1 MMKYVYVS
9 AITGGMLLGCASWA
23 QESSPLETIY
33 ACSSIESDAER
44 LACYDDAVGRTQTAQ
59 EAGEFTTVTRQEA
72 EDVQRDTF
80 GFSLPSL
87 PRFNLPTFGGGSNR
101 DDGVQ
106 TNEEGEIT
114 EVTLQIERIYA
125 DAYDK
130 VVIEF
135 ENGQRWRQSDS
146 DRIRISRLRP
156 PTEATIKRASLGSFL
171 IRLNTGERFKATR
184 EQ

>member
-23 QESSPLETIY
+23 QDSSPLETIY

-44 LACYDDAVGRTQTAQ
+44 LACYDDAVGRTQSAQ

-72 EDVQRDTF
+72 EDVQRDAF

-87 PRFNLPTFGGGSNR
+87 PRFNLPTFGGGDR
-101 DDGVQ
+101 EDGVQ

-114 EVTLQIERIYA
+114 EVTLPIERIYA
-125 DAYDK
+125 DSYGK

-146 DRIRISRLRP
+146 DRVRISRLRP

-171 IRLNTGERFKATR
+171 IRLNTGERFKAVR